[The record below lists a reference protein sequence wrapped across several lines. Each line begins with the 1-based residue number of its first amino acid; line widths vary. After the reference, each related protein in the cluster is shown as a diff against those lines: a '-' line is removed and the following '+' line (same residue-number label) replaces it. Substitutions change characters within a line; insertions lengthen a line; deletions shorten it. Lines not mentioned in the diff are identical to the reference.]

1 MLQLAIV
8 ADSFPSASFLHG
20 QAHPCV
26 LGLCAGRMRYGGR
39 LPTIYHGARARRRP
53 GTSTRCRS
61 PTTGAAGGRSD
72 LVWTRDEPPFLPQ
85 PPLVAVPPAFLPL
98 PDAAAPAEE
107 DTSGTRDGEFG
118 RP

>member
-1 MLQLAIV
+1 M
-8 ADSFPSASFLHG
+8 
-20 QAHPCV
+20 
-26 LGLCAGRMRYGGR
+26 CAGSV
-39 LPTIYHGARARRRP
+39 RRP
-53 GTSTRCRS
+53 DALRR
-61 PTTGAAGGRSD
+61 PAAHDLPWRQGEEKAWNVYPLPLAHDGGGWGRSD